1 MAGLPAV
8 AQAFF
13 PGGDPMGPPHVL
25 LAPQAVDGL
34 GPGTAHAAACQPP
47 IKDPVWLSQSLSAM
61 GSSSLRSG
69 EHRGAEPVPCTLL
82 LMPPNAGEGRCW
94 LGSYFEALMWDIALP
109 LVSAGCG
116 ALGADLE
123 EGH

>member
-1 MAGLPAV
+1 MLLHVSLPSKIPFGSARACLPWV
-8 AQAFF
+8 
-13 PGGDPMGPPHVL
+13 PP
-25 LAPQAVDGL
+25 
-34 GPGTAHAAACQPP
+34 
-47 IKDPVWLSQSLSAM
+47 
-61 GSSSLRSG
+61 LRSS
-69 EHRGAEPVPCTLL
+69 EHKGAEPVPCTLL